1 MDANS
6 MEYVKIGLLVI
17 IAALAFANLNTLKSI
32 LEKLNDNNRPMENTA
47 VTNVQNVCN
56 AEVATTVNESRVTE
70 EDLNDEEKLVA
81 IMAAMIDASED
92 NSGAVVKV
100 KSIRRIA

>member
-17 IAALAFANLNTLKSI
+17 IATLAFANLNTLKSI
-32 LEKLNDNNRPMENTA
+32 LEKLNDNNRPIENTA
-47 VTNVQNVCN
+47 VTNVQNLNN